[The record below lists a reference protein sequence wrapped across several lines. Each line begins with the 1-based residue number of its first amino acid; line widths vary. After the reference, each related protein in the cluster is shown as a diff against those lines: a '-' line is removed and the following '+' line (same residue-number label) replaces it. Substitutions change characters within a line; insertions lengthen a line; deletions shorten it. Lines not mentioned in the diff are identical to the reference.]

1 MYIAWSAAH
10 KSIHILPNKQSV
22 IKQSLHPRD
31 WDCITITHMHKIPVK
46 SSLLL
51 TNEAHVRF
59 VSYMQSAS
67 THTNTPTHTN
77 SNSMNKHIYW
87 APLGLI
93 DMLNSGGAVDNILNL
108 PESLVSHTATTSEN
122 ESPYVASF
130 TTHGPGRFGLFSSI
144 RPVRIMI
151 DKHITLDLTNVPD
164 TTTTNSN
171 TNDEVSVQPLDTGMS
186 YVTVLYTVYV

>member
-1 MYIAWSAAH
+1 MASEGGDVYIAWSAAH
-10 KSIHILPNKQSV
+10 KSIHILPNRHSV

-31 WDCITITHMHKIPVK
+31 WDCITITHLHKLPVK

-51 TNEAHVRF
+51 TNQAHTQF
-59 VSYMQSAS
+59 VSYIQSA
-67 THTNTPTHTN
+67 NTHTN
-77 SNSMNKHIYW
+77 SNNMNKHIYW

-93 DMLNSGGAVDNILNL
+93 DMLNSGGAVDNILNS
-108 PESLVSHTATTSEN
+108 PESLVSHTATSTN

-151 DKHITLDLTNVPD
+151 DKHITQDLTNVPD
-164 TTTTNSN
+164 TSPTTTTSSSN
-171 TNDEVSVQPLDTGMS
+171 GDDEITVQPLATGM
-186 YVTVLYTVYV
+186 

>member
-1 MYIAWSAAH
+1 MFIAWSAAQ
-10 KSIHILPNKQSV
+10 KSIHILANRHSV

-31 WDCITITHMHKIPVK
+31 WDCITITHLHKIPVK

-51 TNEAHVRF
+51 TNEAHIQF
-59 VSYMQSAS
+59 ISYMQSAS
-67 THTNTPTHTN
+67 THTNTPRHTN

-93 DMLNSGGAVDNILNL
+93 DMLNSGGAVDNISSA
-108 PESLVSHTATTSEN
+108 PESLVSHTATSEI

-130 TTHGPGRFGLFSSI
+130 TTHGPGRFGFFSSI

-164 TTTTNSN
+164 TTSTTSTTNTSN
-171 TNDEVSVQPLDTGMS
+171 DISVQSLDTGM
-186 YVTVLYTVYV
+186 